1 MNISGNDLED
11 ILTHALAT
19 IKENMGE
26 NYSIDKVNLAEMQR
40 LTGISRAKLRR
51 LKKNGFVIKQ
61 NGNKGKKSNN
71 CKELYF

>member
-51 LKKNGFVIKQ
+51 
-61 NGNKGKKSNN
+61 
-71 CKELYF
+71 